1 MGSFVS
7 IQSNNDFSSC
17 KDLPVKATPADD
29 DELLLLDNNSEL
41 KLDNS
46 IDDLD
51 FMDFEEQ
58 MNMYDKMQEDDET
71 ILDVKVRNA
80 NDNSMS
86 QDHLNKFKIQGLE
99 EVTEMTE
106 ESDMTSLQSYN
117 SELLSSNSSD
127 NSNSSQNETIAR
139 IKMSEDI
146 KELEAMSVKVFNE
159 KCPIPFKF
167 DFEDYDR
174 CRLNGEIKK
183 MIVYM
188 KIKMPILQKAQDKYF
203 IGVSFVTL

>member
-7 IQSNNDFSSC
+7 LQSNNDFSSC

-159 KCPIPFKF
+159 KCPIPLKF

-174 CRLNGEIKK
+174 CKLNGEIKK